1 MKKIG
6 FCIDSLEMGGAENLL
21 VDIIMELSKYYELSL
36 LTKYKSNSYLYNK
49 VKNKVDYYY
58 LEDRTTQR
66 TLWSRLFSSIKKKM
80 KFKQFEK
87 KIDIVIDFLDGDFHK
102 YIKKIKNKKKI
113 IWLHSNY
120 IDLKKRK
127 RIQKKINYYDEIIVI
142 CNDMK
147 LQLLNEEIDKSR
159 MHQIYNFVDYG
170 KINQLLKTMEKYREI
185 YGEYFLTVCRLNEEQ
200 KDVIT
205 LLIAFKKYG
214 GNEKLIIIGDG
225 PDRKKLEEMSK
236 KLEIDKKVIFLGE
249 INNPYCYMHYA
260 KLFILSSKTEGFG
273 LVLVEALYC
282 GTKVISSNCLVGPR
296 EILLDGEIGEL
307 FQVGDSDDLLRKIKI
322 SLKKEYNVERIKKS
336 LKRFEKK
343 EFIKNIKEL
352 LENGSNY

>member
-6 FCIDSLEMGGAENLL
+6 FCIYSLEMGGAENLL
-21 VDIIMELSKYYELSL
+21 VDIIIELSKYYEISL
-36 LTKYKSNSYLYNK
+36 LTKYKSNSFLYDKIKNK
-49 VKNKVDYYY
+49 VKYYY
-58 LEDRTTQR
+58 LQDK
-66 TLWSRLFSSIKKKM
+66 LIKKNWWNKLLFSIQKKI
-80 KFKQFEK
+80 KFKKFEK
-87 KIDIVIDFLDGDFHK
+87 DLDIVIDFLDGDFCK
-102 YIKKIKNKKKI
+102 YIKK
-113 IWLHSNY
+113 
-120 IDLKKRK
+120 
-127 RIQKKINYYDEIIVI
+127 KINKNNEIIVI

-170 KINQLLKTMEKYREI
+170 KINLLLKTMEKYREI

-200 KDVIT
+200 KDIIT

>member
-102 YIKKIKNKKKI
+102 YIKKIKNKRKI
-113 IWLHSNY
+113 IWLHLNY
-120 IDLKKRK
+120 LDLVSKK
-127 RIQKKINYYDEIIVI
+127 RIQDKIYDYDKIIVI
-142 CNDMK
+142 CNEMK
-147 LQLLNEEIDKSR
+147 KQLLAKSIDIMKI
-159 MHQIYNFVDYG
+159 HKIYNFVDFDR
-170 KINQLLKTMEKYREI
+170 INLLLNEKNNYKEI
-185 YGEYFLTVCRLNEEQ
+185 QGDYFLTVCRLNEEQ
-200 KDVIT
+200 KDVET
-205 LLIAFKKYG
+205 LLKAFSKYNG
-214 GNEKLIIIGDG
+214 DERLIIIGDG
-225 PDRKKLEEMSK
+225 PDRKKLE
-236 KLEIDKKVIFLGE
+236 KLSTQLKIDKKVVFLGE
-249 INNPYCYMHYA
+249 INNPYVYMQHA
-260 KLFILSSKTEGFG
+260 KLFILSSKNEGFG

-282 GTKVISSNCLVGPR
+282 GAKVISSNCLVGPK
-296 EILLDGEIGEL
+296 EILLDAEIGEL
-307 FQVGDSDDLLRKIKI
+307 FEVGNSVDLLRKINI
-322 SLKKEYNVERIKKS
+322 ALEKKYDYEQIKKS
-336 LKRFEKK
+336 LERFDKK

-352 LENGSNY
+352 LEYDDN

>member
-102 YIKKIKNKKKI
+102 YIKKIKNKRKI

-120 IDLKKRK
+120 FDLIKKKRVQ
-127 RIQKKINYYDEIIVI
+127 IKIRDYDDIIVI
-142 CNDMK
+142 CNAMEK
-147 LQLLNEEIDKSR
+147 QLLTENINPAKLY
-159 MHQIYNFVDYG
+159 QIYNFIDFD
-170 KINQLLKTMEKYREI
+170 KIDLLQNNKNNYREI
-185 YGEYFLTVCRLNEEQ
+185 YGDYFLTVCRLNEEQ
-200 KDVIT
+200 KDVET
-205 LLIAFKKYG
+205 LLKAFSKYNG
-214 GNEKLIIIGDG
+214 DEKLIIIGDG
-225 PDRKKLEEMSK
+225 PDRKKLEELSK
-236 KLEIDKKVIFLGE
+236 KLKIDKKVLFLGE
-249 INNPYCYMHYA
+249 INNPYSYMYYA
-260 KLFILSSKTEGFG
+260 KLFILSSKIEGFG

-282 GTKVISSNCLVGPR
+282 GTKVISSDCLVGPR

-307 FQVGDSDDLLRKIKI
+307 FEVGNSNDLLRKLNI
-322 SLKKEYNVERIKKS
+322 SLEKEYDDERIRKS
-336 LKRFEKK
+336 LKRFQKK
-343 EFIKNIKEL
+343 EFVKKMKGLIEYGFNR
-352 LENGSNY
+352 

>member
-21 VDIIMELSKYYELSL
+21 VDIIMELSKYYEFSL

-102 YIKKIKNKKKI
+102 YIKKIKNKRKI
-113 IWLHSNY
+113 IWLHLNY
-120 IDLKKRK
+120 LDLVSKK
-127 RIQKKINYYDEIIVI
+127 RIQDKIYDYDKIIVI
-142 CNDMK
+142 CNEMK
-147 LQLLNEEIDKSR
+147 KQLLAKSIDIMKI
-159 MHQIYNFVDYG
+159 HKIYNFVDFDR
-170 KINQLLKTMEKYREI
+170 INLLLNEKNNYKEI
-185 YGEYFLTVCRLNEEQ
+185 QGDYFLTVCRLNEEQ
-200 KDVIT
+200 KDVET
-205 LLIAFKKYG
+205 LLKAFSKYNG
-214 GNEKLIIIGDG
+214 DERLIIIGDG
-225 PDRKKLEEMSK
+225 PDRKKLE
-236 KLEIDKKVIFLGE
+236 KLSTQLKIDKKVVFLGE
-249 INNPYCYMHYA
+249 INNPYVYMQHA
-260 KLFILSSKTEGFG
+260 KLFILSSKSEGFG

-282 GTKVISSNCLVGPR
+282 GAKVISSNCLVGPK
-296 EILLDGEIGEL
+296 EILLDAEIGEL
-307 FQVGDSDDLLRKIKI
+307 FEVGNSVDLLRKINI
-322 SLKKEYNVERIKKS
+322 ALEKKYDYEQIKKS
-336 LKRFEKK
+336 LERFDKK

-352 LENGSNY
+352 LEYDDN

>member
-200 KDVIT
+200 KDVET
-205 LLIAFKKYG
+205 LLKAFSKYNG
-214 GNEKLIIIGDG
+214 DEKLIIIGDG
-225 PDRKKLEEMSK
+225 PDRKKLEELSK
-236 KLEIDKKVIFLGE
+236 KLKIDKKVLFLGE

-282 GTKVISSNCLVGPR
+282 GTKVISSDCLVGPR

-307 FQVGDSDDLLRKIKI
+307 FEVGNSNDLLRKINI
-322 SLKKEYNVERIKKS
+322 SLEKEYDDERIRKS
-336 LKRFEKK
+336 LKRFQKK
-343 EFIKNIKEL
+343 EFVKKMKGLIEYGFNC
-352 LENGSNY
+352 

>member
-102 YIKKIKNKKKI
+102 YIKKIKNKRKI
-113 IWLHSNY
+113 IWLHLNY
-120 IDLKKRK
+120 LDLVSKK
-127 RIQKKINYYDEIIVI
+127 RIQDKIYDYDKIIVI
-142 CNDMK
+142 CNEMK
-147 LQLLNEEIDKSR
+147 KQLLAKSIDIMKI
-159 MHQIYNFVDYG
+159 HKIYNFVDFDR
-170 KINQLLKTMEKYREI
+170 INLLLNEKNNYKEI
-185 YGEYFLTVCRLNEEQ
+185 QGDYFLTVCRLNEEQ
-200 KDVIT
+200 KDVET
-205 LLIAFKKYG
+205 LLKAFSKYNG
-214 GNEKLIIIGDG
+214 DERLIIIGDG
-225 PDRKKLEEMSK
+225 PDRKKLE
-236 KLEIDKKVIFLGE
+236 KLSTQLKIDKKVVFLGE
-249 INNPYCYMHYA
+249 INNPYVYMQHA
-260 KLFILSSKTEGFG
+260 KLFILSSKSEGFG

-282 GTKVISSNCLVGPR
+282 GAKVISSNCLVGPK
-296 EILLDGEIGEL
+296 EILLDAEIGEL
-307 FQVGDSDDLLRKIKI
+307 FEVGNSVDLLRKINI
-322 SLKKEYNVERIKKS
+322 ALEKKYDYEQIKKS
-336 LKRFEKK
+336 LERFDKK

-352 LENGSNY
+352 LEYDDN